1 MYFFQ
6 YKPSCPGTGNC
17 MFNCTCHAFNY
28 VVLQE
33 LSHRHDLKFLTD
45 NLCNMH
51 GIVSRRSSN
60 ERSKESNSYF
70 QYSYE
75 MCFFKLQRT
84 RSW

>member
-1 MYFFQ
+1 
-6 YKPSCPGTGNC
+6 

-75 MCFFKLQRT
+75 MCFLSYKEPDLGEAAFVARFPNKLEQC
-84 RSW
+84 